1 MSVLPP
7 PFAPLSPLHCVDE
20 DDHDSSDADI
30 DIDGQELVNE
40 PKGIHEPFEDMDCF
54 QVSFSLLTLFVP
66 AIVIDIVFVFV
77 FVFVFWEHGLLLSEF
92 AWHLFPLKTFSN
104 IYISSRSPKIA
115 RVYRIQI
122 ERLVWIKSW

>member
-54 QVSFSLLTLFVP
+54 QVSFPCSHYLSLSFSLTL
-66 AIVIDIVFVFV
+66 
-77 FVFVFWEHGLLLSEF
+77 GLYLC
-92 AWHLFPLKTFSN
+92 
-104 IYISSRSPKIA
+104 
-115 RVYRIQI
+115 
-122 ERLVWIKSW
+122 